1 MASLINFTTLFGVKP
16 ANSTLATP
24 VNFRGSENKVV
35 TFNFE
40 LEGYRDN
47 FIYNPLGI
55 ELKDPSKIKK
65 IAKENPRISVI
76 LKEHHL
82 PLKVNMEALQ
92 KLYSGHMKETR
103 ILVANIFSNLPIELR
118 QGIKG
123 SDLQDAAMLHDYGKV
138 LIPEKIYGKKG
149 SLTPEEKEVMKLHSE
164 LGYELLKAQGVRESV
179 CKLVKY
185 HHQNPKGTGYPAID
199 DDFEY
204 GIASQILAIA
214 DKYSA
219 LTEYRCYRE
228 KPCTSKQALQTI
240 YDEDV
245 TGENKTISLEVYNA
259 LKNYVNPQEP
269 QEELELHQD
278 PI

>member
-1 MASLINFTTLFGVKP
+1 MTFINLINLFEGVKSPNNINFTTP
-16 ANSTLATP
+16 AG
-24 VNFRGSENKVV
+24 FRGSENKVG

-47 FIYNPLGI
+47 FVYNPLGV

-65 IAKENPRISVI
+65 LAENNPKIMQL
-76 LKEHHL
+76 LKKNGIKKLE
-82 PLKVNMEALQ
+82 VNMEALQ
-92 KLYSGHMKETR
+92 NLHKGHMSDVR
-103 ILVANIFSNLPIELR
+103 LLVANIYLKLPLEMR

-138 LIPEKIYGKKG
+138 LIPEKVYGKKG

-185 HHQNPKGTGYPAID
+185 HHQKPDGTGYPEFD
-199 DDFEY
+199 NDFEY

-219 LTEYRCYRE
+219 LTEKRCYRE
-228 KPCTSKQALQTI
+228 KDYEPSEALNEIQK
-240 YDEDV
+240 DV
-245 TGENKTISLEVYNA
+245 PGIISQEVFDA
-259 LKNYVNPQEP
+259 LKAIVNP
-269 QEELELHQD
+269 
-278 PI
+278 